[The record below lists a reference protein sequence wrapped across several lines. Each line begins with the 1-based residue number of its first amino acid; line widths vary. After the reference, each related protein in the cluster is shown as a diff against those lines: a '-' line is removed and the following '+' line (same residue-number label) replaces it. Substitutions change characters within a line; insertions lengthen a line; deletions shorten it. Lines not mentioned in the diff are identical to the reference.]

1 MSSYMV
7 SGSPY
12 QNKNTAE
19 SGPVSPSMTTPTPS
33 RIPSAAD
40 SAGRRQYEATTGCI
54 LLDGR
59 ANTPIE
65 PAWYDDGDCPDPV
78 TGTSPYAPT
87 SPSYVPE
94 MDPGPEELPG
104 CGHAD
109 SGDDEEEGAPP
120 PAKRARRPS
129 TTKDDE

>member
-1 MSSYMV
+1 
-7 SGSPY
+7 
-12 QNKNTAE
+12 
-19 SGPVSPSMTTPTPS
+19 MTTPTPT

-40 SAGRRQYEATTGCI
+40 RARRRQYEATTGRI

-59 ANTPIE
+59 AIE
-65 PAWYDDGDCPDPV
+65 PVWHEGGNCPDSV
-78 TGTSPYAPT
+78 TGISPYAPT

-94 MDPGPEELPG
+94 MDPGPEESPEG
-104 CGHAD
+104 GHAD
-109 SGDDEEEGAPP
+109 SGDDEEDAPP